1 MIMKRFSSGNTAVD
15 MVGTINITGNIT
27 PNNWYKRIVRENG
40 KPNLLAIALLSDI
53 LFWYRPVE
61 VRDEASGN
69 TIGWKKKF
77 RGQMLQKSYQDYAD
91 FFGESKRSIKAA
103 LDYLEEIGV
112 IKKVFMDYVTEANT
126 KIPNVMYIDLDPQKL
141 ETLTFDEESDDE
153 VRKKE
158 ERDPKNRET
167 ENDTQ
172 EEYIEEDDD
181 KDSDFIELS
190 FGKRGP
196 TKFCTTPYNEMYHP
210 LQINVG
216 GPTTKCTTPLQNS
229 VIPPTT
235 FCGTNTEN
243 TTEIT
248 NKDINNSINLSYGSR
263 TSVKQKL
270 RDYDDLKKQDGL
282 IDGNS
287 TYDPQ
292 YLRILE
298 RNLEY
303 ESHMKY
309 DSQGDKEMYAELFKV
324 IAQIVCIKRDSVN
337 INGTAYPYEVVK
349 SRFLKLNSDN
359 LEYVMDCMRKTT
371 TKITNIRAYMLTALY
386 NAPDTMEH
394 YYQQEMQHNEYGTRK
409 TLSDTE
415 YLKQMRKD
423 MEDPYDK
430 LSGKTSRTDI

>member
-103 LDYLEEIGV
+103 LDYLEDIGV
-112 IKKVFMDYVTEANT
+112 IKKVFMDYITEANT

-141 ETLTFDEESDDE
+141 EMLTFDEEPE
-153 VRKKE
+153 NVEIRKKE
-158 ERDPKNRET
+158 ERDPESYGNE
-167 ENDTQ
+167 EDVPI
-172 EEYIEEDDD
+172 EYIDEDDS
-181 KDSDFIELS
+181 KDSEFIELS
-190 FGKRGP
+190 FEKRGP
-196 TKFCTTPYNEMYHP
+196 TKFCTTPHNEMYHP
-210 LQINVG
+210 MQNNEG

-248 NKDINNSINLSYGSR
+248 NKDKNPIHLSFGSR
-263 TSVKQKL
+263 TSVKQKI
-270 RDYDDLKKQDGL
+270 REYDDQRKQDGL
-282 IDGNS
+282 IDGNGI
-287 TYDPQ
+287 YDPQ
-292 YLRILE
+292 YLKILE

-303 ESHMKY
+303 EHHMKY
-309 DSQGDKEMYAELFKV
+309 DSLDDKEMYEELFKIIV
-324 IAQIVCIKRDSVN
+324 QTVCIKRDSVN
-337 INGTAYPYEVVK
+337 INGTSYPYEVVK
-349 SRFLKLNSDN
+349 SRFLKLNSN
-359 LEYVMDCMRKTT
+359 HLEYVMDCMKKTT
-371 TKITNIRAYMLTALY
+371 TKISNIRAYMLTALY
-386 NAPDTMEH
+386 NSPDTMNH
-394 YYQQEMQHNEYGTRK
+394 YYQQEVQHDMHRDRDFN
-409 TLSDTE
+409 SDTD
-415 YLKQMRKD
+415 YLEKMREK
-423 MEDPYDK
+423 Y
-430 LSGKTSRTDI
+430 GGVI